1 MPPPRGDK
9 RSAPPATSESP
20 ETTVPIKRI
29 RKMISNTRSHMR
41 AGAPEIDL
49 VYPFGYVTEPVGLNP
64 PFLEGSG
71 PLVDQ
76 DGKLTLRV
84 TTPIVIANNSVA
96 LAHDPSLTV
105 DGNGQL
111 AVAVEPEGALDIT
124 PDGLEVK
131 VDNVTVEVNDD
142 WELAVKLDPNGCIE
156 STSTG
161 LDVNVDD
168 TLLVE
173 PGTDGKPELGVHLN
187 TMGPITADSNGIDL
201 EVNQNM
207 FTINTSSGAGVLE
220 LKLKTTG
227 GLQVGTSG
235 LGVAVDQSLQITNNT
250 LEVKPDPAGP
260 LAVTDSGLTLQ
271 YDTSEFTMN
280 GGKLTLIPNPSPAGS
295 VLTLTSGSPNLNNA
309 TAKIIS
315 LTNSYKC
322 SYYLQQ
328 WNQQGLLT
336 TSLYVKIDSAT
347 MGTRPSSTSHNE
359 PFIFWVSSYT
369 TECNPSALSA
379 ATVLPSGTNSNL
391 FEPLPNRANPTVWNY
406 KEDEY
411 YSPDSGIIG
420 YRQIIFPTVTQ
431 NFATGTITITTL
443 PMTVIKDSE
452 RYNLLCYRFEPQ
464 YASIFDNTKQ
474 GTLIIGPIMYSCP
487 GQVP

>member
-1 MPPPRGDK
+1 
-9 RSAPPATSESP
+9 
-20 ETTVPIKRI
+20 
-29 RKMISNTRSHMR
+29 MR

-64 PFLEGSG
+64 PFLEGNG

-84 TTPIVIANNSVA
+84 TTPIVIASNSVA

-111 AVAVEPEGALDIT
+111 AVAVEPESALDIT
-124 PDGLEVK
+124 ADGLEVK

-161 LDVNVDD
+161 INVNVDD

-187 TMGPITADSNGIDL
+187 TNGPITADSNGIDL
-201 EVNQNM
+201 EVNPNM

-220 LKLKTTG
+220 LNLKSTG
-227 GLQVGTSG
+227 GLQVGSSG
-235 LGVAVDQSLQITNNT
+235 LGVAVDQSLEITNNT

-260 LAVTDSGLTLQ
+260 LAVTDSGLALQ
-271 YDTSEFTMN
+271 YDTSEFTIN
-280 GGKLTLIPNPSPAGS
+280 GGKLALIPNPNPAGS
-295 VLTLTSGSPNLNNA
+295 VLTLTSGSANLSST
-309 TAKIIS
+309 TANIVGLHNKY
-315 LTNSYKC
+315 NC

-336 TSLYVKIDSAT
+336 SSLYLKLDSTT
-347 MGTRPSSTSHNE
+347 MGTRPSPSSHE
-359 PFIFWVSSYT
+359 PFQFWVSSYT
-369 TECNPSALSA
+369 TECNPSGLS
-379 ATVLPSGTNSNL
+379 TPTILPAGTNSNL
-391 FEPLPNRANPTVWNY
+391 FEPLPNRANPTVWNF
-406 KEDEY
+406 KDGEY
-411 YSPDSGIIG
+411 FNPNSGIIG
-420 YRQIIFPTVTQ
+420 YRQTTVPSITQDFGTGTVTV
-431 NFATGTITITTL
+431 TIL
-443 PMTVIKDSE
+443 PMTILKDGE
-452 RYNLLCYRFEPQ
+452 RYNVLLYRFETQ
-464 YASIFDNTKQ
+464 YSSIFDNTKQ
-474 GTLIIGPIMYSCP
+474 GSVIIGPIMYSCP